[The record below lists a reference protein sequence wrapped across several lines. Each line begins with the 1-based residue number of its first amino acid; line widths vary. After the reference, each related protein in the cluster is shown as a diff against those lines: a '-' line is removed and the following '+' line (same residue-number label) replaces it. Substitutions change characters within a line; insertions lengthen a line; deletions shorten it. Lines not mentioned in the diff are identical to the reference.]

1 MWRHHRECFSLGGR
15 DVLDF
20 WWPHCWRSYF
30 WIQVSESFPVTS
42 LHSKTNKSR
51 FCECFCNTI
60 LRLKRSQSS
69 KWERFRECFEI
80 FLRLNKTADLHPS
93 SQIFVN
99 RHLTLCY
106 TVELYRKFWAISG
119 HQNGWNICQK
129 QAEASILQNCQS
141 FITFLCI
148 KVLSHY
154 CSLGTKKL
162 LTGKLTLSIGKKS
175 IFFFPLMMSHHAETR
190 GIYLFAQYT
199 AIKTS
204 FSDVDQPV

>member
-1 MWRHHRECFSLGGR
+1 MTSLLAILFLNSSFWVFSGHLTSQQNKQIK
-15 DVLDF
+15 VLWMLLQYNIALKKISVF
-20 WWPHCWRSYF
+20 
-30 WIQVSESFPVTS
+30 QVRKGSESV
-42 LHSKTNKSR
+42 
-51 FCECFCNTI
+51 
-60 LRLKRSQSS
+60 LKY
-69 KWERFRECFEI
+69 

-119 HQNGWNICQK
+119 HQNGWNIWQK

-162 LTGKLTLSIGKKS
+162 LTGKLTLSIGKKA
-175 IFFFPLMMSHHAETR
+175 FFSSRWWCHTM
-190 GIYLFAQYT
+190 
-199 AIKTS
+199 
-204 FSDVDQPV
+204 